1 MTFQNHSI
9 FNNNNNNNINNSFLF
24 VNTFNTNLSNN
35 QSSNRLMDKNEIKIL
50 FGIIMGTLCLV
61 TTIGNLCVIYRYRK
75 ASMVIFYFSLT
86 LIYSMIIN

>member
-9 FNNNNNNNINNSFLF
+9 FNNNNNINNSFLF
-24 VNTFNTNLSNN
+24 VNTFNTNFNN